1 MNLSSG
7 QKQRIALARA
17 FYKNRK
23 IIVLDEPTSN
33 LDKKTEELFMKNLF
47 NISKDKVLIFVSHN
61 LNYCDS
67 FDEIYLLKEGMIKKT
82 ENSNLMKLKDLL

>member
-1 MNLSSG
+1 
-7 QKQRIALARA
+7 
-17 FYKNRK
+17 
-23 IIVLDEPTSN
+23 
-33 LDKKTEELFMKNLF
+33 MKNLF